1 METNAVDQD
10 LFTGAHPVPDEK
22 VAFFREN
29 GYVAFHDVLDDQE
42 LEVLRAG
49 MEKARSERKGAVRD
63 LAGEEEEGGD
73 DRILQMINL
82 WEQYPEVQ
90 AYVEGGRIAK
100 MAQRLT
106 GSSSI
111 RLYHDQA
118 LVKEP
123 GPSAP
128 SPWHQDQPYWPSKE
142 PGMLSCWMALDDV
155 TVERG
160 CMQFIP
166 GSHRWGEFPPISFE
180 GEGPELKDH
189 ISEEQ
194 KKKWDPQP
202 VELEAGSCTFHHG
215 LTFHY
220 TNANTTDHVRRA
232 LVAIF
237 IPEGITYG
245 PDPDMDNPF
254 EDSITSDV
262 GEPLRGRRFP
272 QLV

>member
-1 METNAVDQD
+1 METNTVDQD
-10 LFTGAHPVPDEK
+10 LFTGEYPVPDEK
-22 VAFFREN
+22 VEFFQEN
-29 GYVAFHDVLDDQE
+29 GYVAFRDVLNDR
-42 LEVLRAG
+42 EVEALRRG
-49 MEKARSERKGAVRD
+49 VGKAQAEREGASRD
-63 LAGEEEEGGD
+63 LAGDDEEAE
-73 DRILQMINL
+73 RILQMINL
-82 WEQYPEVQ
+82 WEQYPEVR
-90 AYVEGGRIAK
+90 AYIQGGRVAR

-106 GSSSI
+106 GSSSV

-128 SPWHQDQPYWPSKE
+128 SPWHQDQPYWPSAE

-166 GSHRWGEFPPISFE
+166 GSHKWGEFPPISFE
-180 GEGPELKDH
+180 GEGAALKEH
-189 ISEEQ
+189 VSEERKAQ
-194 KKKWDPQP
+194 WNPQP

-220 TNANTTDHVRRA
+220 ANANTTDHVRRA

-245 PDPDMDNPF
+245 PDEDMDNPF
-254 EDSITSDV
+254 EDSITSEV
-262 GEPLRGRRFP
+262 GEPLRGTRFP
-272 QLV
+272 QLA

>member
-1 METNAVDQD
+1 MKTNAVDQN
-10 LFTGAHPVPDEK
+10 LFTGTHSVSDEK
-22 VAFFREN
+22 VKFFQKN
-29 GYVAFHDVLDDQE
+29 GYVAFHDVLDERE

-49 MEKARSERKGAVRD
+49 MKKARDERKGAVRD
-63 LAGEEEEGGD
+63 LAGKDNEDGN

-82 WEQYPEVQ
+82 WEQYPEVE
-90 AYVEGGRIAK
+90 AYIKGGRIAK

-232 LVAIF
+232 LVDIF
-237 IPEGITYG
+237 IPDGITYG

-254 EDSITSDV
+254 KDSITSDV
-262 GEPLRGRRFP
+262 GGPLRGRRFP